1 MRVCFP
7 SWIQWQN
14 TEKHV
19 MHLCIN
25 VMLISPGSYIHADKW
40 QRESPLKQLSEFDKS
55 FADIRYTKAYIT
67 PWVYN
72 TCMSIS
78 TSILFPLGMSTGRY
92 VVCPNSHLFYIAGT
106 WCTTQWVL
114 GLYYP
119 KCTQSHVRYSIQWIL
134 NACGSLYNGWTYLE
148 HFCVYEFEKILK
160 PF

>member
-1 MRVCFP
+1 
-7 SWIQWQN
+7 
-14 TEKHV
+14 

-25 VMLISPGSYIHADKW
+25 VILIFPGSYIHADKW

-55 FADIRYTKAYIT
+55 FEDIRYTPNQAYIT

-92 VVCPNSHLFYIAGT
+92 VVCPNSHLFSIAGT

-114 GLYYP
+114 ALYTIQNVHKVMYDTP
-119 KCTQSHVRYSIQWIL
+119 YSEYWTHVVHSTTGEHIL
-134 NACGSLYNGWTYLE
+134 NISAYMNLRK
-148 HFCVYEFEKILK
+148 F
-160 PF
+160 